1 MTTQNLTLNDTLEEQ
16 LRLQLIEEKQ
26 TNDTL
31 RAHITILEKAVKD
44 EQNGKYNAPVKWNFQ
59 KYLID
64 REGRF
69 IASFKPSK
77 KVTDT
82 KVLRMIRKQLNK

>member
-44 EQNGKYNAPVKWNFQ
+44 EQNGKYKAYK
-59 KYLID
+59 
-64 REGRF
+64 R
-69 IASFKPSK
+69 IAELTSE
-77 KVTDT
+77 
-82 KVLRMIRKQLNK
+82 LNVIKDLST

>member
-1 MTTQNLTLNDTLEEQ
+1 MTTQNPTLNDTLEEQ

-44 EQNGKYNAPVKWNFQ
+44 EQNGKYNAYK
-59 KYLID
+59 
-64 REGRF
+64 R
-69 IASFKPSK
+69 IAELTSE
-77 KVTDT
+77 
-82 KVLRMIRKQLNK
+82 LNVIKDLTS

>member
-1 MTTQNLTLNDTLEEQ
+1 MTTQNLTLNDTVEGQ

-44 EQNGKYNAPVKWNFQ
+44 EQNGKYNAYK
-59 KYLID
+59 
-64 REGRF
+64 R
-69 IASFKPSK
+69 IAELTSE
-77 KVTDT
+77 
-82 KVLRMIRKQLNK
+82 LNVIKDLTS